1 MKKRILIIFFISAGV
16 LLYGI
21 VAGKAETRSSRGEVI
36 FNKYCV
42 QCHGAKGAGTD
53 KGPPLVHKIY
63 HPGHHADITFYIAA
77 ERGVRAHHWGFGDM
91 PRVEGVKKED
101 VAMIISYIRQLQKE
115 AGIF

>member
-1 MKKRILIIFFISAGV
+1 MKKGIFIIFIIAAGV

-21 VAGKAETRSSRGEVI
+21 VDGMSETRVSSGEVI

-42 QCHGAKGAGTD
+42 QCHGAKGAGTN
-53 KGPPLVHKIY
+53 KGPPLVHPIY
-63 HPGHHADITFYIAA
+63 HPNHHADITFYFAA

-101 VAMIISYIRQLQKE
+101 VAMIISYVRQLQKE

>member
-63 HPGHHADITFYIAA
+63 HPGHHADITFYLAA
-77 ERGVRAHHWGFGDM
+77 DRGVKAHHWGFGDM
-91 PRVEGVKKED
+91 PRVEGVKKEE
-101 VAMIISYIRQLQKE
+101 VAMIISYVRQLQKE

>member
-1 MKKRILIIFFISAGV
+1 MKRGILIIFFIAVGV

-21 VAGKAETRSSRGEVI
+21 VTGEAGTRVSNGEGI
-36 FNKYCV
+36 FNKYCA

-53 KGPPLVHKIY
+53 KGPPLVHIIY
-63 HPGHHADITFYIAA
+63 HPNHHADITFYIAA
-77 ERGVRAHHWGFGDM
+77 ERGVKAHHWGFGDM

-101 VAMIISYIRQLQKE
+101 VAMIVSYVRQLQKE

>member
-1 MKKRILIIFFISAGV
+1 MKKGILIIFFIAVGV
-16 LLYGI
+16 LLYSI
-21 VAGKAETRSSRGEVI
+21 VDGKAETRFPRGEVI

-63 HPGHHADITFYIAA
+63 HPGHHADITFYLAA
-77 ERGVRAHHWGFGDM
+77 ERGVRAHHWEFGDM
-91 PRVEGVKKED
+91 PRIEGVKKED
-101 VAMIISYIRQLQKE
+101 VAMILDHVRQLQKE

>member
-1 MKKRILIIFFISAGV
+1 MKRGILIIFFIAVGV

-21 VAGKAETRSSRGEVI
+21 VTGKAGTRVSNGEGI
-36 FNKYCV
+36 FNKYCA

-53 KGPPLVHKIY
+53 KGPPLVHSIY
-63 HPGHHADITFYIAA
+63 HPNHHADITFYFAA

-91 PRVEGVKKED
+91 PRIEGVKKED
-101 VAMIISYIRQLQKE
+101 VTLILDYVRQLQKE